1 MKLLLLLALVIGSQ
15 ALAENPKL
23 TALVRQGD
31 AEEHQGHTR
40 AALGF
45 FRAAEEVDA
54 KNVGVLL
61 RISKTYSD
69 LVDVT
74 KPPEAA
80 EQLAHKSLDYAQ
92 RALDLDPK
100 VAKAHLSLAIAYG
113 KLTDFVGNKTKLE
126 YSKIIK
132 EETAKSIEL
141 DPTDDFAWYV
151 LGRWHAGVANVSG
164 VLRVLAKVVYGGM
177 PAASNEEAAKCLQ
190 KAVELAPQRIL
201 HRAELARLHKA
212 MGKADLA
219 AKQWQTVLALP
230 SKEGDDEAE
239 KTAAREALG
248 LPAVPR
254 L

>member
-113 KLTDFVGNKTKLE
+113 KLTDFV
-126 YSKIIK
+126 
-132 EETAKSIEL
+132 
-141 DPTDDFAWYV
+141 
-151 LGRWHAGVANVSG
+151 
-164 VLRVLAKVVYGGM
+164 
-177 PAASNEEAAKCLQ
+177 
-190 KAVELAPQRIL
+190 
-201 HRAELARLHKA
+201 
-212 MGKADLA
+212 
-219 AKQWQTVLALP
+219 
-230 SKEGDDEAE
+230 
-239 KTAAREALG
+239 
-248 LPAVPR
+248 
-254 L
+254 